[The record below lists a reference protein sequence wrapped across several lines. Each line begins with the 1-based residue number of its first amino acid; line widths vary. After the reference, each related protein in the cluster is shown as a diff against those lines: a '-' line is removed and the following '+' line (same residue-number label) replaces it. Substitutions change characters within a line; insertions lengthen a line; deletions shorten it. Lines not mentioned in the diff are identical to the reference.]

1 MLGFSGKLY
10 MPKSMCVCF
19 FYGFIC
25 DFLEFPSLKSS
36 NIFTAHLTQPD
47 TNFKREKRRVYKDSF
62 FDFFKFMSFTAA
74 QKTGLIDFPGK
85 QAPTKVKYLLT
96 VFPILCNFAEG
107 NPRKLTVSLAF
118 CVHVDQ
124 S

>member
-1 MLGFSGKLY
+1 MLGFSVKLY
-10 MPKSMCVCF
+10 MPKSMCVCV

-74 QKTGLIDFPGK
+74 QKTGLIHFPGK

-96 VFPILCNFAEG
+96 VFQILRNFTEG